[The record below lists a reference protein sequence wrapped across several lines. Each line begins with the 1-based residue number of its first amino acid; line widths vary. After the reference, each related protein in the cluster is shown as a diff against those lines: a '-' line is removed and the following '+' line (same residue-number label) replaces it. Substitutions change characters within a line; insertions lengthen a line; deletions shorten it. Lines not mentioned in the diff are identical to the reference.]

1 MLGNGKKNIGFDSNF
16 YTNKSDAPVYN
27 PATITAD
34 FKARVIANGGTITS
48 TQETACL
55 NLVTNL
61 VNNNLWSKMLIIYP
75 FVGGTAAS
83 CAVNLVSSNYKGTFS
98 SGWTFTALGGTPNGA
113 NTFMLA
119 NDFNPFS
126 LLPQFD
132 TSFSYYSRTNNTTNG
147 AEIGIQQIAASPDN
161 RILSLSYFSGNAQAA
176 LNSFPTGTIILTAPN
191 RTGLW
196 LISRKSNI
204 DFKYYRNGSQIGTTN
219 TDIETAQ
226 LPNAILNYATLS
238 FNDGINYIS
247 TNRQC
252 AFAHAGTGL
261 TSAETTLFYNNVQ
274 TFQTALSRQV

>member
-61 VNNNLWSKMLIIYP
+61 VNNNLWSKMQIIYP

-83 CAVNLVSSNYKGTFS
+83 CAVNLVSSLYKATFS
-98 SGWTFTALGGTPNGA
+98 SGWTFTALGGTPTGA

-119 NDFNPFS
+119 NGFNPS
-126 LLPQFD
+126 LVLTPYD
-132 TSFSYYSRTNNTTNG
+132 TSWSYYSRTNNTSNG
-147 AEIGIQQIAASPDN
+147 FELGVQNGFVITDRIGM
-161 RILSLSYFSGNAQAA
+161 SLRFSSLNQSNMNDFDGN
-176 LNSFPTGTIILTAPN
+176 GTISNTSTTT
-191 RTGLW
+191 TGLY
-196 LISRKSNI
+196 LMSRTSTN
-204 DFKYYRNGSQIGTTN
+204 FHQFFRNLTQLGATN
-219 TDIETAQ
+219 TATMLRN
-226 LPNAILNYATLS
+226 LPDAIFTFATIS
-238 FNDGINYIS
+238 FNDGINYLS

-261 TSAETTLFYNNVQ
+261 TQAEANTFYNNVQ